1 MKIYKIAAI
10 LLTCCFLA
18 GCQSGTEKAA
28 DTKEQ
33 NEATQEGSTKEE
45 KSEFPDTIQ
54 LDVSEN
60 VKVNAECF
68 YPEDFVE
75 GEGVKVIQPIVLLQI
90 DYVKTCKTAKNPYRY

>member
-60 VKVNAECF
+60 VKVFLPGRFCRGGRCKSNSVWK
-68 YPEDFVE
+68 YFVGFQRTHCGNVYE
-75 GEGVKVIQPIVLLQI
+75 RAAH
-90 DYVKTCKTAKNPYRY
+90 Y